1 MSYTPHLRR
10 EGGYTYGGYLKHYRT
25 KGSRNGYSN
34 DPNYKP
40 VGQRAQGKLING
52 KYVYEDAK
60 AKSSNRLNGNNGVIY
75 EKRIKE
81 KIIPEKRTF
90 EKRTPS
96 PSKPI
101 RTQPQQKQNWFQRG
115 VSNVGKA
122 ATSAG
127 NWLGDRGRDAGNAVG
142 KAASN
147 AGRSIG
153 KAATSAGNWIGDRG
167 RDAGKAVGKAAGDAS
182 KWAGDRARDVG
193 KAAANVS
200 KAVGKTAK
208 NVKEN
213 ITGENYQL
221 HKANKRHLDYQTRF
235 ATDDL
240 RNPVFSY
247 QSQSRAKKAS
257 AANKAGDASAQELMD
272 KSYKTGKEYREWVQK
287 NADKQRAYAGRS
299 VQEKKAMDSTL
310 DGKIANARKSLS
322 DSRKNASK
330 WISDRFGEA
339 KTTAKKAGEAVGS
352 AASKAG
358 EAVGKA
364 AKDTWEFTKPGG
376 TLDRAAVDTA
386 KKTAKNVKGFVTG
399 DSTKTADQEYDS
411 AKSAAKSVNK
421 AGAQKMK
428 KVLGESRDRYYDAF
442 DDALSK
448 NTNRH
453 NEKAHANTIKKN
465 STDKINSLIKERD
478 EKLKKAQDG
487 REKTYI
493 RNQYGEKIDDAKK
506 EARINI
512 TEANRKSSRA
522 GKDFEQAKSNIK
534 KVRRQNAINEAKAEN
549 EVRISNVEANRRAAQ
564 ARKEKEEAHNKTL
577 PGMISNTSKAASDF
591 IDNIV
596 YGKNKKK
603 SKKK

>member
-40 VGQRAQGKLING
+40 VGQRAQGKLIDG
-52 KYVYEDAK
+52 RYVYEGAK
-60 AKSSNRLNGNNGVIY
+60 ANSANRLNGNNGVIY

-101 RTQPQQKQNWFQRG
+101 RSQPQPKQNWFQRG

-127 NWLGDRGRDAGNAVG
+127 NWLGDRGRDAGKAVG
-142 KAASN
+142 SAASN

-167 RDAGKAVGKAAGDAS
+167 RDVGKAASKTAQRVNTAINGGRDGMSGKTIAKKYSDLAKTVISGKGRLNEANDAAYYARTGKS
-182 KWAGDRARDVG
+182 PVVGKNAGDLGRSAREAYQQQANEYAVARG
-193 KAAANVS
+193 KSVKAQQKYDNSLAA
-200 KAVGKTAK
+200 
-208 NVKEN
+208 
-213 ITGENYQL
+213 
-221 HKANKRHLDYQTRF
+221 KANK
-235 ATDDL
+235 
-240 RNPVFSY
+240 
-247 QSQSRAKKAS
+247 AK
-257 AANKAGDASAQELMD
+257 ND
-272 KSYKTGKEYREWVQK
+272 
-287 NADKQRAYAGRS
+287 
-299 VQEKKAMDSTL
+299 
-310 DGKIANARKSLS
+310 
-322 DSRKNASK
+322 ASK

-352 AASKAG
+352 AASNAG
-358 EAVGKA
+358 KAVGKV

-411 AKSAAKSVNK
+411 AKSAAKSANK

-428 KVLGESRDRYYDAF
+428 KASEESRDRYYDAF
-442 DDALSK
+442 DNALSK
-448 NTNRH
+448 NVNRH
-453 NEKAHANTIKKN
+453 NERAHTNTVKKN

-506 EARINI
+506 EARINV
-512 TEANRKSSRA
+512 TEANRKSSQA
-522 GKDFEQAKSNIK
+522 GKDFEQAKSSIN

-564 ARKEKEEAHNKTL
+564 ARKEKEEAHSRTL
-577 PGMISNTSKAASDF
+577 PGMISNTSKAASDL